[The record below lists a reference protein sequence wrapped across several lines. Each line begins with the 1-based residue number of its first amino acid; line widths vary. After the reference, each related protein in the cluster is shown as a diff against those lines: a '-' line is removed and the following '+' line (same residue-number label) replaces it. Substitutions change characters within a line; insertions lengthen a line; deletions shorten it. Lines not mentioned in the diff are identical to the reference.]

1 MADDKLMR
9 GLGWLS
15 LGLSIP
21 PLLMPEEFGKVL
33 GVGDAPRHRATAV
46 VVGVQELVASAGLL
60 GQESP
65 AWLWYRAGG
74 DLIHIGMLGRAL
86 KNHDGRGLE

>member
-21 PLLMPEEFGKVL
+21 PLFP
-33 GVGDAPRHRATAV
+33 PR
-46 VVGVQELVASAGLL
+46 L
-60 GQESP
+60 
-65 AWLWYRAGG
+65 AWV
-74 DLIHIGMLGRAL
+74 
-86 KNHDGRGLE
+86 NP

>member
-21 PLLMPEEFGKVL
+21 PLLMPVSSARRSVSATPPGI
-33 GVGDAPRHRATAV
+33 GPPR
-46 VVGVQELVASAGLL
+46 
-60 GQESP
+60 
-65 AWLWYRAGG
+65 
-74 DLIHIGMLGRAL
+74 
-86 KNHDGRGLE
+86 

>member
-21 PLLMPEEFGKVL
+21 PLLMPSQFGKAL

-46 VVGVQELVASAGLL
+46 IVGVQELAAAAGLL
-60 GQESP
+60 GPGEP
-65 AWLWYRAGG
+65 GLALVPGRRRPHAHRDAGPG
-74 DLIHIGMLGRAL
+74 T
-86 KNHDGRGLE
+86 EEP

>member
-21 PLLMPEEFGKVL
+21 PLLMPSQFGKAL
-33 GVGDAPRHRATAV
+33 GAGDAPGT
-46 VVGVQELVASAGLL
+46 G
-60 GQESP
+60 SP
-65 AWLWYRAGG
+65 R
-74 DLIHIGMLGRAL
+74 
-86 KNHDGRGLE
+86 

>member
-21 PLLMPEEFGKVL
+21 PLLMPRL
-33 GVGDAPRHRATAV
+33 AT
-46 VVGVQELVASAGLL
+46 
-60 GQESP
+60 P
-65 AWLWYRAGG
+65 
-74 DLIHIGMLGRAL
+74 
-86 KNHDGRGLE
+86 

>member
-1 MADDKLMR
+1 MADDRLMR

-21 PLLMPEEFGKVL
+21 PLLMPGEFGKAI

-46 VVGVQELVASAGLL
+46 GV
-60 GQESP
+60 
-65 AWLWYRAGG
+65 
-74 DLIHIGMLGRAL
+74 
-86 KNHDGRGLE
+86 

>member
-21 PLLMPEEFGKVL
+21 PLLMPKGK
-33 GVGDAPRHRATAV
+33 
-46 VVGVQELVASAGLL
+46 S
-60 GQESP
+60 
-65 AWLWYRAGG
+65 
-74 DLIHIGMLGRAL
+74 
-86 KNHDGRGLE
+86 

>member
-21 PLLMPEEFGKVL
+21 PLLMPSQFGKAL

-46 VVGVQELVASAGLL
+46 IVGVQELAAAAGLL

-74 DLIHIGMLGRAL
+74 DLMHIGCWG
-86 KNHDGRGLE
+86 GQ

>member
-21 PLLMPEEFGKVL
+21 RWWGPGTKTPGFG
-33 GVGDAPRHRATAV
+33 
-46 VVGVQELVASAGLL
+46 
-60 GQESP
+60 
-65 AWLWYRAGG
+65 
-74 DLIHIGMLGRAL
+74 
-86 KNHDGRGLE
+86 